1 MIITM
6 SNINTDMHIYIHV
19 ALIFTDVIIQILL
32 YSLELTFVTLYQN
45 MTSIKSSG
53 IYVHNIQC
61 ISQH

>member
-1 MIITM
+1 M

-19 ALIFTDVIIQILL
+19 ALTFTDVIIQILL